1 MLVTYTTKELDLM
14 ARLMRAEALSDG
26 NLAML
31 MVGNVVINRVIT
43 SCDLFKNKS
52 TIYSVITQSPGGFVG
67 YNSSL
72 FQSSSTTLEKNLAKR
87 CIRGEY
93 FYPATHALWF
103 YAPSKNSNCKSTW
116 YGQEL
121 SGRYKSHCF
130 YIPPA
135 GSCSKIR

>member
-1 MLVTYTTKELDLM
+1 MLVRYTEKELDLM

-31 MVGNVVINRVIT
+31 MVGNVIINRVIT
-43 SCDLFKNKS
+43 SCDLFRNRS
-52 TIYSVITQSPGGFVG
+52 TINSIVTQESGGFVG
-67 YNSSL
+67 YNSKL
-72 FQSSSTTLEKNLAKR
+72 FQSSSTTQEKNLAKR

-93 FYPATHALWF
+93 YYPATHALWF
-103 YAPSKNSNCKSTW
+103 YAPSKNSNCKDNW
-116 YGQEL
+116 FNQEL

-130 YIPPA
+130 YIPSP